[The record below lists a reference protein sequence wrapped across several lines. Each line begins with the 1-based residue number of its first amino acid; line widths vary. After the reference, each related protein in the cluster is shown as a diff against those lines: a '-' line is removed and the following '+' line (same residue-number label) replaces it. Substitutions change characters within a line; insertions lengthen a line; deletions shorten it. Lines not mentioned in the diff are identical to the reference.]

1 MNMYKLFKFR
11 KMKGFLLG
19 TIAVV
24 SIYGCVPTREIRTEE
39 TSLPENYQVSAGMDT
54 LNTARIKWK
63 EFFSDPKL
71 IALIDTALVNNQEL
85 NIMLQQVSMA
95 KNEIQ
100 ARKGEYLPSVNIQAA
115 AEVEKIGRYT
125 SQGANDANTD
135 IRPGEEFPEPLPN
148 YGVGAF
154 ASWEI
159 DVWKKLRNSK
169 KAAVMEYLSTVEGKN
184 FMITNLISEIAESYY
199 ELQALDNQ
207 LAIIEQNLDIQSNAL
222 KTVKLQKQAAKAT
235 ELGVKRFQAEV
246 LKNRSELYAVR
257 QEITET
263 ENRLNFL
270 IGRNPKAI
278 DRNSE
283 DFLEKRIDTIFTGI
297 PSQLLENR
305 PDIRKAEF
313 ELAAAKLDTKVAKAN
328 FYPSFSI
335 NAGVGLEAFSTK
347 FLTSTPESLVYSLA
361 GDMVAP
367 LINRN
372 AIKAEYNTANDRQI
386 QAIFEYEKTILNAFI
401 EVKNGISRL
410 ENLSKSY
417 ELKEDQVNALTE
429 SIEITNKLF
438 RSARADY
445 LEVLLTQRE
454 TLESRM
460 ELVETKK
467 EQLLARVGLYRN
479 LGGGW
484 QN

>member
-1 MNMYKLFKFR
+1 MYKLFKFR
-11 KMKGFLLG
+11 KIKGFLLG
-19 TIAVV
+19 IIAVV

-438 RSARADY
+438 RSARVDY

>member
-1 MNMYKLFKFR
+1 MYKLFKFR

>member
-1 MNMYKLFKFR
+1 MFSLINLR
-11 KMKGFLLG
+11 NTNRFLLG
-19 TIAVV
+19 AIAVI
-24 SIYGCVPTREIRTEE
+24 SIYSCVPTRNIREE
-39 TSLPENYQVSAGMDT
+39 NSSLPENYQEFQNQDS
-54 LNTARIKWK
+54 LNTANINWR
-63 EFFSDPKL
+63 EFFSDPQL
-71 IALIDTALVNNQEL
+71 VALIDTALVNNQEL

-115 AEVEKIGRYT
+115 AEVEKVGRYT

-135 IRPGEEFPEPLPN
+135 IRLEEEFPEPLPG
-148 YGVGAF
+148 YSVGAF
-154 ASWEI
+154 ATWEI

-199 ELQALDNQ
+199 ELQALDNK
-207 LAIIEQNLDIQSNAL
+207 LGIIEQNLEIQSNAL

-235 ELGVKRFQAEV
+235 ELGVRRFQAEV
-246 LKNRSELYAVR
+246 LKNQSEYYAVK

-270 IGRNPKAI
+270 IGRTPKPI
-278 DRNSE
+278 NRNSE
-283 DFLEKRIDTIFTGI
+283 GFLERKVDTIFTGI
-297 PSQLLENR
+297 PSQLLQNR
-305 PDIRKAEF
+305 PDIRKAEY
-313 ELAAAKLDTKVAKAN
+313 ELAAAKLDTKVARAN
-328 FYPSFSI
+328 FYPSFAI

-347 FLTSTPESLVYSLA
+347 FLTSTPESLLYYLA

-372 AIKAEYNTANDRQI
+372 AIKAEYATANDRQL
-386 QAIFEYEKTILNAFI
+386 QTIFEYEKTILSAFI
-401 EVKNGISRL
+401 EVQNGISRI
-410 ENLSKSY
+410 ENLRKSY
-417 ELKEDQVNALTE
+417 ELKEDQVEALTE
-429 SIEITNKLF
+429 SIELTNKLF

-454 TLESRM
+454 SLESKM
-460 ELVETKK
+460 ELVETRKD
-467 EQLLARVGLYRN
+467 QQLARVAMYRS

-484 QN
+484 QQQ

>member
-1 MNMYKLFKFR
+1 MYKLFKFR
-11 KMKGFLLG
+11 KIKGFLLG
-19 TIAVV
+19 IIAVV
-24 SIYGCVPTREIRTEE
+24 SIYGCVPTREISTEE

-417 ELKEDQVNALTE
+417 ELKENQVNALTE

>member
-1 MNMYKLFKFR
+1 MYKLFKFR
-11 KMKGFLLG
+11 KIKGFLLG
-19 TIAVV
+19 IIAVV

-54 LNTARIKWK
+54 LNTARINWK

-270 IGRNPKAI
+270 IGRNPKTI

-417 ELKEDQVNALTE
+417 ELKENQVNALTE

>member
-1 MNMYKLFKFR
+1 MYKLFKFR
-11 KMKGFLLG
+11 KIKGFLLG
-19 TIAVV
+19 IIAVV

-417 ELKEDQVNALTE
+417 ELKENQVNALTE

>member
-1 MNMYKLFKFR
+1 MYKLFKFR
-11 KMKGFLLG
+11 KIKGFLLG
-19 TIAVV
+19 IIAVV

-184 FMITNLISEIAESYY
+184 FMITKLISEIAESYY

>member
-1 MNMYKLFKFR
+1 MYKLFKFR

-417 ELKEDQVNALTE
+417 ELKENQVNALTE

>member
-1 MNMYKLFKFR
+1 MYKLFKFR

-19 TIAVV
+19 IIAVV

-270 IGRNPKAI
+270 IGRNPKTI

>member
-19 TIAVV
+19 IIAVV

-417 ELKEDQVNALTE
+417 ELKENQVNALTE

>member
-1 MNMYKLFKFR
+1 MYKLFKFR

-19 TIAVV
+19 IIAVV

-417 ELKEDQVNALTE
+417 ELKENQVNALTE

>member
-1 MNMYKLFKFR
+1 MYKLFKFR

-19 TIAVV
+19 IIAVV

-159 DVWKKLRNSK
+159 DIWKKLRNSK

-270 IGRNPKAI
+270 IGRSPKTI

-297 PSQLLENR
+297 PSQLLKNR

-386 QAIFEYEKTILNAFI
+386 KAIFEYEKTILNAFI

>member
-1 MNMYKLFKFR
+1 MYKLFKFR

-19 TIAVV
+19 VIAVV

>member
-1 MNMYKLFKFR
+1 MYKLFKFR

-148 YGVGAF
+148 YGVGAI

-460 ELVETKK
+460 ELIETKK